1 MRVFGSVVLFLLS
14 GPLRAQEVSPIIDM
28 HLHAHTLSMY
38 GTPPPAVCTNDR
50 ELFFPGV
57 DQREPVTFARAH
69 SCRAPLV
76 APKTDQELRRVMLG
90 ILEHYN
96 IRAVATGRLDEVT
109 KWRAAAPDRIIPATP
124 FDDYEKRDPEA
135 FRRLFNQGRFAIF
148 AEISSQYNGLSPA
161 DPSLEPYF
169 ALAEELDIP
178 VGIHMGEGPPGAAYL
193 GSPRYR
199 ARLTS
204 PFLLEEV
211 LIRHPRLRVYVMHYG
226 SPLVDEMIAML
237 FSHPQLY
244 VDVAGNDWSLPRK
257 EFHRHLRHLV
267 EAGFGKRIMFGSDA
281 MVWRQTV
288 PVAIESI
295 QSAEFLTEDQKR
307 DIFYNNAARFL
318 RLSDEEVAR
327 HRGSRKERPNP
338 SRPAD

>member
-1 MRVFGSVVLFLLS
+1 MIVLGSLVLFLVS
-14 GPLRAQEVSPIIDM
+14 GPLRAQEVPPIIDM

-38 GTPPPAVCTNDR
+38 GTPPPAVCTNNQ
-50 ELFFPGV
+50 EIFFPGL
-57 DQREPVTFARAH
+57 DPRAPVTFTRAR
-69 SCRAPLV
+69 SCGAPV
-76 APKTDQELRRVMLG
+76 RAPKTDKELRRVTLEML
-90 ILEHYN
+90 ERYN
-96 IRAVATGRLDEVT
+96 IWAVATGRLDEVT
-109 KWRAAAPDRIIPATP
+109 KWRAAAPDRIIPAIP
-124 FDDYEKRDPEA
+124 FDDYEKREPEA
-135 FRRLFNQGRFAIF
+135 LRSLFTEAKFAVF

-193 GSPRYR
+193 GFPKYR
-199 ARLTS
+199 ARLTN

-211 LIRHPRLRVYVMHYG
+211 LVRHPRLRVYVMHYG
-226 SPLVDEMIAML
+226 SPLVDEMITML
-237 FSHPQLY
+237 RSHPQLY
-244 VDVAGNDWSLPRK
+244 VDIAGNNWSLPRK

-281 MVWRQTV
+281 MVWPQTI

-318 RLSDEEVAR
+318 RLSEEEMAK
-327 HRGSRKERPNP
+327 HRGHRH
-338 SRPAD
+338 